1 MSGRF
6 EKAPLV
12 YVTAQ
17 VRTSS
22 RPSFKEDQWADF
34 QHALIRQGLKVHKES
49 TNHEIVISELFESGN
64 SVHPEPRKKSRH
76 GFFGHDNEECLI
88 LGNDFIEF
96 RTTNYFKYGQ
106 FRDRFCDLL
115 TAITSS
121 VTIFGEIDAQEI
133 TLLGQLG
140 QVDLERD

>member
-96 RTTNYFKYGQ
+96 RSPMFFSCSSMHYHFKQ
-106 FRDRFCDLL
+106 
-115 TAITSS
+115 
-121 VTIFGEIDAQEI
+121 
-133 TLLGQLG
+133 
-140 QVDLERD
+140 